1 MQSGRS
7 LSVAFGR
14 PFLRPTPYSLPW
26 RLNNNRNRF
35 ICHVPN
41 EELDNP
47 DRQPKQ
53 RSSPKESSRRDSL
66 PSSSARL
73 FGRSCMI
80 TGGSSGIGLAIAE
93 RFLNEGA
100 SKVVIVG
107 RSYPRLL
114 DAAKQLQHAAENTSI
129 STEYKPNSND
139 GAQGQVTSVSE
150 KISLLVGDV
159 SEIDSW
165 SRTLE
170 KEMESIDILVNA
182 AGISLS
188 NLLPKIDPK
197 DISRTLRTN
206 LEGALLTSRAFLRAS
221 VRSRI
226 KNRNKTD
233 PESRIRSKC
242 IINVSSLLS
251 HKGGTGAV
259 PYAAS
264 KAGLLGLTRSLT
276 VEASE
281 TLRDVVIRS
290 NVLVPGYIETPMI
303 EDMAPTELERL
314 KQSIPLK
321 RFGSPQEIADAAV
334 FLAENEYANNCVLNL
349 DGGLSAV

>member
-14 PFLRPTPYSLPW
+14 HLRPSPYSVSW
-26 RLNNNRNRF
+26 HLNNNQSRLFCDVSNTQ
-35 ICHVPN
+35 
-41 EELDNP
+41 LDSP

-53 RSSPKESSRRDSL
+53 RSSPKETNRHDL
-66 PSSSARL
+66 TPSPSARL

-93 RFLNEGA
+93 RFISEGV
-100 SKVVIVG
+100 SKVIIVG

-114 DAAKQLQHAAENTSI
+114 DAANRLQHASRNAAVSPQN
-129 STEYKPNSND
+129 KPNTDD
-139 GAQGQVTSVSE
+139 GVQGQLVSVSE
-150 KISLLVGDV
+150 KISVLVGDV
-159 SEIDSW
+159 SAIDSW

-182 AGISLS
+182 AGISIS
-188 NLLPKIDPK
+188 SLLPKTDPE

-226 KNRNKTD
+226 KNRNKPD
-233 PESRIRSKC
+233 PEATKRSKC

-264 KAGLLGLTRSLT
+264 KAGILGLTRSLT

-281 TLRDVVIRS
+281 TLREVVIRS
-290 NVLVPGYIETPMI
+290 NVIVPGYIETPII
-303 EDMAPTELERL
+303 EDIVPAELERL
-314 KQSIPLK
+314 KQNIPLK
-321 RFGSPQEIADAAV
+321 RFGSPQEVADAAV